1 MSDAPSVERELRD
14 LNVEI
19 GSKET
24 AGDRAFFRPLLHE
37 AFVFLRAS
45 GDVDDKKWFLEK
57 LRKSEE
63 RDTRV
68 ESIQISHV
76 VLARTGRQEKRLRT
90 RCVREAFSHWAPE
103 VLGAR

>member
-24 AGDRAFFRPLLHE
+24 AGDRAFFRLLLHE

-57 LRKSEE
+57 LRKS
-63 RDTRV
+63 RNATR
-68 ESIQISHV
+68 ESSRFRSAT
-76 VLARTGRQEKRLRT
+76 L
-90 RCVREAFSHWAPE
+90 S
-103 VLGAR
+103 